1 MARPAAPQGV
11 GRRTQVTGSGA
22 AAPAERL
29 PRRPERGPR
38 SSESP
43 RLGRT
48 RGARQRKAQRNPS
61 SEEGCRTGRPQ
72 FGGERQSASAVACRK
87 KNASKILRRETKSE
101 CKRAQKYSCVRPH
114 SPCDPPTLPEPLC
127 LSGASETQSR
137 TERPAQ
143 QKRPPSGLR
152 TEASVWHAPSAAA
165 PGQARWRPQGETK
178 HALGALFCVILRGD
192 QNPGGY
198 VEGWQAWTHMP
209 GAAHR

>member
-1 MARPAAPQGV
+1 MARSAAPQGV
-11 GRRTQVTGSGA
+11 GRRAQVTGSGA

-48 RGARQRKAQRNPS
+48 RGTRQRKAQRNPS

-114 SPCDPPTLPEPLC
+114 SPCDPPTLPEPLFRRAFPRHLLKLNDPRSSSVPHRTRVAKRSAWRVGVQQAIFDPQP
-127 LSGASETQSR
+127 LSLAR
-137 TERPAQ
+137 I
-143 QKRPPSGLR
+143 LN
-152 TEASVWHAPSAAA
+152 PSA
-165 PGQARWRPQGETK
+165 PR
-178 HALGALFCVILRGD
+178 L
-192 QNPGGY
+192 
-198 VEGWQAWTHMP
+198 
-209 GAAHR
+209 HRR

>member
-1 MARPAAPQGV
+1 MRLAGPPLLAWLAAKARGGVIGCAHSFGGSVESTDPQ
-11 GRRTQVTGSGA
+11 
-22 AAPAERL
+22 
-29 PRRPERGPR
+29 
-38 SSESP
+38 SP
-43 RLGRT
+43 REQC
-48 RGARQRKAQRNPS
+48 GAVGKRKALRTSQRPTS
-61 SEEGCRTGRPQ
+61 SPVSIPIST
-72 FGGERQSASAVACRK
+72 A
-87 KNASKILRRETKSE
+87 NDLLRRDTYPWSD
-101 CKRAQKYSCVRPH
+101 
-114 SPCDPPTLPEPLC
+114 SPLCDPPTLLEPLC
-127 LSGASETQSR
+127 LSGASETLSR

>member
-1 MARPAAPQGV
+1 M
-11 GRRTQVTGSGA
+11 
-22 AAPAERL
+22 
-29 PRRPERGPR
+29 
-38 SSESP
+38 
-43 RLGRT
+43 
-48 RGARQRKAQRNPS
+48 
-61 SEEGCRTGRPQ
+61 CI
-72 FGGERQSASAVACRK
+72 ASAVASRAQTRQSPREQCGAVGQEK
-87 KNASKILRRETKSE
+87 SVAHTSAPSTPVSIPASIDLLRRETYPWSD
-101 CKRAQKYSCVRPH
+101 SP
-114 SPCDPPTLPEPLC
+114 PCDPPTLPEPLC

-152 TEASVWHAPSAAA
+152 NEASVWHAPSAAA

-209 GAAHR
+209 GAAHRLQGPPPLWWPARRGSNLSV